1 MGRRADLHIHTTFSD
16 GALSPREIIA
26 RARELGLATISITD
40 HDHTGAFAEATD
52 YGRATGVEVI
62 PGIELSV
69 TLDAQEIHLL
79 GYFFD
84 PGNPAL
90 QEFLSRIRIE
100 RRKRAER
107 IVARLNTLD
116 IGLSLEAVIRQ
127 AGEGAIGR
135 PHIANALV
143 EENLVGSY
151 QEAFVRFLAGGKPAY
166 EGKYQ
171 VPPREAI
178 EIIAGAGGRTF
189 IAHPGNF
196 LEERMLLRLIHD
208 GVDGIE
214 VVHPSHSSERE
225 THYRG
230 IAGEY
235 FLLTSGGSDFHGG
248 RRNDNEAFGRYT
260 VPYDHVE
267 AMRRRLQ

>member
-16 GALSPREIIA
+16 GAFSPRDVIA
-26 RARELGLATISITD
+26 RARERGLTTISITD
-40 HDHTGAFAEATD
+40 HDHTGAIAEAID
-52 YGRATGVEVI
+52 YGRTAGVEVI

-69 TLDAQEIHLL
+69 TLDGQEIHLL

-84 PGNPAL
+84 PANRAL
-90 QEFLSRIRIE
+90 QEFLSRIRVE

-107 IVARLNTLD
+107 IVAKLNNLD
-116 IGLSLEAVIRQ
+116 VGLSLEAVLRQ

-143 EENLVGSY
+143 EEELVGSY
-151 QEAFVRFLAGGKPAY
+151 QEAFFRYLAGGKPAY
-166 EGKYQ
+166 EEKYQ
-171 VPPREAI
+171 VPPREAV
-178 EIIAGAGGRTF
+178 EMIASAGGWTF
-189 IAHPGNF
+189 IAHPGNN
-196 LEERMLLRLIHD
+196 LDERVLLRLIQE

-214 VVHPSHSSERE
+214 VVHPSHSLELE

-235 FLLTSGGSDFHGG
+235 FLLASGGSDFHGG
-248 RRNDNEAFGRYT
+248 RRNDHEAFGRYT
-260 VPYDHVE
+260 IPYDHVE
-267 AMRRRLQ
+267 AMRRRLR